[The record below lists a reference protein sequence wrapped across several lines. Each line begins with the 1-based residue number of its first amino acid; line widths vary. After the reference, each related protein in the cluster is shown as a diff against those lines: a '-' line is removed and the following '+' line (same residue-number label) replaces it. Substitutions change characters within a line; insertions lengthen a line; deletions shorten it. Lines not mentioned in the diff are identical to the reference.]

1 MKFLVDAQLPKPL
14 SDFLQTLGHDS
25 VHTLELP
32 DGNRTS
38 DDEIIRISV
47 EQERVLVSKD
57 TDFVD
62 SLLLK
67 GEPYKLLSIAT
78 GNISNADL
86 IDLFRLNIA
95 QVAGLFDESEHVEL
109 TADSVIDHG

>member
-1 MKFLVDAQLPKPL
+1 M
-14 SDFLQTLGHDS
+14 
-25 VHTLELP
+25 
-32 DGNRTS
+32 
-38 DDEIIRISV
+38 
-47 EQERVLVSKD
+47 
-57 TDFVD
+57 
-62 SLLLK
+62 K